1 MIEGI
6 LGKKIG
12 MTQVF
17 TDDGMVIPVTV
28 IEAGPCTVVC
38 RRTKEKDGYAAVQL
52 GYIPAKRKHVN
63 RPLAGHFEK
72 RGIPPFRVLREFP
85 VSDDSLK
92 ELEEGKEVT
101 VEIFEKGEKVAVT
114 GKSKGKG
121 FQGAM
126 KRHGFSGMRDSHG
139 ARYHRTV
146 GAIGQHTFPARVFKG
161 LKMAGQMGNK
171 KVTVRGLEVVEVI
184 PDKNLLL
191 VKGSVP
197 GPQNGLLVIKRMK
210 GR

>member
-6 LGKKIG
+6 LGKKVG

-38 RRTKEKDGYAAVQL
+38 KRTKDKDGYSAVQL
-52 GYIPAKRKHVN
+52 GYIPAKSKHLN
-63 RPLAGHFEK
+63 KPLLGYFEK
-72 RGIPPFRVLREFP
+72 RSVPSFRVLREFP
-85 VSDDSLK
+85 VVDDSFS
-92 ELEEGKEVT
+92 EIEEGDEVR
-101 VEIFEKGEKVAVT
+101 VDIFEKGDRVAVT

-126 KRHGFSGMRDSHG
+126 KRHGFSGMCDSHG
-139 ARYHRTV
+139 SRYHRAV
-146 GAIGQHTFPARVFKG
+146 GSIGQHTFPAKVFKG